1 MSVTFILRIRGNRH
15 GMELRI
21 HRRRRRELIAAV
33 ALGLAVSASAVTPI
47 ASSQTACWRA
57 VIGDWS
63 NGGIDHAHPLRCYRS
78 ALHNLPNDI
87 RTYTTAEDDI
97 RRELLDE
104 IRSLR
109 KTGADASIA
118 VRAVGRRSAAAERTA
133 APRTAAPT
141 RALQGRVPRPPAVAE
156 STAQAAATSPP
167 LRALVAAGLAM
178 ALVLAAALGK
188 YQVYRRGQR
197 RMG

>member
-1 MSVTFILRIRGNRH
+1 MGLRR
-15 GMELRI
+15 
-21 HRRRRRELIAAV
+21 HRRRGRELIAAV
-33 ALGLAVSASAVTPI
+33 ALGLALSASVVTPI
-47 ASSQTACWRA
+47 ASSQSACWRA
-57 VIGDWS
+57 VVADWS
-63 NGGIDHAHPLRCYRS
+63 NGGIDHAHALRCYRS

-97 RRELLDE
+97 RRQLLDE

-109 KTGADASIA
+109 KTGADASTAI
-118 VRAVGRRSAAAERTA
+118 RAVGRRSAAAERTA

-156 STAQAAATSPP
+156 STARAAATSPP

-178 ALVLAAALGK
+178 ALVLAAAVGK

-197 RMG
+197 HTG